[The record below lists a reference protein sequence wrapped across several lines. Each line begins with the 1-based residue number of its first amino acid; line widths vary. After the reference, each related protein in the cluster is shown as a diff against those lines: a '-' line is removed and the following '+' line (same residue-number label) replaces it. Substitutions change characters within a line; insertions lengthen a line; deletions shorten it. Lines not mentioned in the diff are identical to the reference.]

1 MLLLRSLL
9 VFRNTIRSY
18 IDFSPG
24 VVGYI
29 VLRPLGGIVTVSDL
43 RFNDVQ
49 RKGSTIMVAST
60 SAEPTTV
67 QAAAE
72 ETGHYTIQ
80 VVNELGQK
88 IRTLWDGRLE
98 GGQVQQL
105 SWDGKDGNGNQI
117 ASGVYFWQVVRDG
130 QVVGLYQIVKR

>member
-1 MLLLRSLL
+1 
-9 VFRNTIRSY
+9 
-18 IDFSPG
+18 
-24 VVGYI
+24 

-67 QAAAE
+67 QAFPNPFVNEVQVRYAAE